1 MECKEEKLEKREEV
15 TVQIGDLHIKVKE
28 NKRRKSREEGRSE
41 EVKEV
46 KDSERDN
53 FDQRGIYKEGGLV
66 GEIVEGEEDEEEG
79 GEGEDGEYGGGGVW
93 VKWEGLVK
101 RHLKNTS

>member
-1 MECKEEKLEKREEV
+1 M
-15 TVQIGDLHIKVKE
+15 
-28 NKRRKSREEGRSE
+28 
-41 EVKEV
+41 
-46 KDSERDN
+46 
-53 FDQRGIYKEGGLV
+53 
-66 GEIVEGEEDEEEG
+66 GEIVEGEEEEEEG